1 MMRRHRRGQ
10 HFDSHANIIVTNA
23 KLQAKESPPHAPNV
37 SLRQKN
43 VCLGAKQKH
52 LNLLWDSM
60 KDVTQAMTADSTRKS
75 SALRLRKQILLG
87 LCVLLCSFPC
97 RSQQASGIGT
107 GTSLLP
113 DSQSTEAF
121 TLAQQTDQQRP
132 GSISG
137 TVVDQSGARITG
149 ALVRL
154 VREDKLPGAEC
165 LSDDNGQFSFSNV
178 APGPFHLTITSEG
191 LTPQEFSGDLH
202 PGVTYVTPLIRLI
215 IATQVTEVRV
225 GFTREELADAQIKD
239 QEKQRVLGFIPNFY
253 VSYVPDAAPLAPRH
267 KFALAWK
274 SATDPVTF
282 AAVGVVAG
290 FDQAGDRWG
299 AYGQGA
305 QGYAKRF
312 AASYGDVFAGT
323 FIGSAI
329 LPSVLKQ
336 DPRYFY
342 KGRGSKRSRILYAL
356 ANSVICKGDNGHWQ
370 PNYSS
375 IAGNLAAGG
384 ISNLYYPA
392 NDRNAIGTVVTTALI
407 RLGETAVANIFQE
420 FVAPKMT
427 PNRPGRGSGQP

>member
-1 MMRRHRRGQ
+1 
-10 HFDSHANIIVTNA
+10 
-23 KLQAKESPPHAPNV
+23 
-37 SLRQKN
+37 
-43 VCLGAKQKH
+43 
-52 LNLLWDSM
+52 
-60 KDVTQAMTADSTRKS
+60 MTVDSTRKS
-75 SALRLRKQILLG
+75 SVLRLGTQILLG
-87 LCVLLCSFPC
+87 LCLLLCSFPC
-97 RSQQASGIGT
+97 RSQQPPIIGT
-107 GTSLLP
+107 EKIALSDP
-113 DSQSTEAF
+113 QSTEAS
-121 TLAQQTDQQRP
+121 TYWQQTDQQQS
-132 GSISG
+132 GSIRG

-149 ALVRL
+149 ALVKL
-154 VREDKLPGAEC
+154 VREGELSGAEV

-178 APGPFHLTITSEG
+178 APGPFRLTITSEG
-191 LTPQEFSGDLH
+191 LTPQEFSGNMH
-202 PGVTYVTPLIRLI
+202 PGEAYVTPLIRLI
-215 IATQVTEVRV
+215 IATQVTEVHV
-225 GFTREELADAQIKD
+225 GLTREELADAQIKD
-239 QEKQRVLGFIPNFY
+239 QEKQRVFGFIPNFY
-253 VSYVPDAAPLAPRH
+253 VSYVPDAAPLTPKH
-267 KFALAWK
+267 KFGLAWK

-312 AASYGDVFAGT
+312 GASYGDVFAGT

-356 ANSVICKGDNGHWQ
+356 ANSVICKGDNGRWQ

-375 IAGNLAAGG
+375 VAGNLAAGG

-392 NDRNAIGTVVTTALI
+392 NDRNGIGTVVTTAMI

-420 FVAPKMT
+420 FFVPKMT
-427 PNRPGRGSGQP
+427 PNLPSRGSGQP

>member
-1 MMRRHRRGQ
+1 
-10 HFDSHANIIVTNA
+10 
-23 KLQAKESPPHAPNV
+23 
-37 SLRQKN
+37 
-43 VCLGAKQKH
+43 
-52 LNLLWDSM
+52 M
-60 KDVTQAMTADSTRKS
+60 KDVMQAMNVDSTRKS
-75 SALRLRKQILLG
+75 SVLRPGALILLG
-87 LCVLLCSFPC
+87 MSVLLGGFPC
-97 RSQQASGIGT
+97 RSQQTVAVGT
-107 GTSLLP
+107 EKSVSSDSL
-113 DSQSTEAF
+113 STEAY
-121 TLAQQTDQQRP
+121 TSWQQTDQQSF
-132 GSISG
+132 GTISG

-149 ALVRL
+149 ALVKL
-154 VREDKLPGAEC
+154 VREDELPGAEV
-165 LSDDNGQFSFSNV
+165 LSDGNGQFFVSNV
-178 APGPFHLTITSEG
+178 TPGPFHLTITSEG
-191 LTPQEFSGDLH
+191 LAPQEFSGDMH
-202 PGVTYVTPLIRLI
+202 PGEAYVTPLIRLI

-225 GFTREELADAQIKD
+225 GLTPDELADAQIKD
-239 QEKQRVLGFIPNFY
+239 QEKQRVFGFIPNFY

-312 AASYGDVFAGT
+312 GASYGDVLAGT

-329 LPSVLKQ
+329 LPSLLKQ

-342 KGRGSKRSRILYAL
+342 KGRGSKPSRILYAL

-392 NDRNAIGTVVTTALI
+392 NDRNGIGTVVGTALI

-427 PNRPGRGSGQP
+427 PNLPSRGSGQP

>member
-1 MMRRHRRGQ
+1 M
-10 HFDSHANIIVTNA
+10 AV
-23 KLQAKESPPHAPNV
+23 
-37 SLRQKN
+37 
-43 VCLGAKQKH
+43 
-52 LNLLWDSM
+52 
-60 KDVTQAMTADSTRKS
+60 DSTRKS
-75 SALRLRKQILLG
+75 SALRLRKRILLG
-87 LCVLLCSFPC
+87 LCVLLCGSPC
-97 RSQQASGIGT
+97 RSQQTPTLGAEKNV
-107 GTSLLP
+107 LP
-113 DSQSTEAF
+113 DTQIAEVSDTW
-121 TLAQQTDQQRP
+121 QQIDQQRP
-132 GSISG
+132 GTISG
-137 TVVDQSGARITG
+137 TVIDQSGARITG
-149 ALVRL
+149 ATVKLVL
-154 VREDKLPGAEC
+154 EGQSSGIEV
-165 LSDDNGQFSFSNV
+165 LSDENGQFFFSNV
-178 APGPFHLTITSEG
+178 APGPFHLAITSEG
-191 LTPQEFSGDLH
+191 LTAQEFSGNMH
-202 PGVTYVTPLIRLI
+202 PGEAYVTPLIRLI

-225 GFTREELADAQIKD
+225 ALTPDELADAQVKD

-305 QGYAKRF
+305 KGYARRF
-312 AASYGDVFAGT
+312 GASYGDVFAGT

-329 LPSVLKQ
+329 LPTVLKQ

-342 KGRGSKRSRILYAL
+342 KGRGSKRSRIFYAL
-356 ANSVICKGDNGHWQ
+356 ANSVICKGDNGRWQ

-392 NDRNAIGTVVTTALI
+392 NDRNGIGTVVGTALI

-427 PNRPGRGSGQP
+427 PNLSSRGAGQP

>member
-1 MMRRHRRGQ
+1 
-10 HFDSHANIIVTNA
+10 
-23 KLQAKESPPHAPNV
+23 
-37 SLRQKN
+37 
-43 VCLGAKQKH
+43 
-52 LNLLWDSM
+52 M
-60 KDVTQAMTADSTRKS
+60 KSVTQAMTVDSTRKS
-75 SALRLRKQILLG
+75 PSFRLGRQILLG
-87 LCVLLCSFPC
+87 LCVLLCSSPC
-97 RSQQASGIGT
+97 RPQQAPALGT
-107 GTSLLP
+107 EKSVLP
-113 DSQSTEAF
+113 DSQRTVVSPSW
-121 TLAQQTDQQRP
+121 QQPDQQRP
-132 GSISG
+132 GSIRG
-137 TVVDQSGARITG
+137 TVIDQSGARITG
-149 ALVRL
+149 ASVKL
-154 VREDKLPGAEC
+154 VREGELPETEV
-165 LSDDNGQFSFSNV
+165 LSGENGEFSFSNV

-191 LTPQEFSGDLH
+191 LTPQDFSGNMH
-202 PGVTYVTPLIRLI
+202 PGEVYVTPLIRLI
-215 IATQVTEVRV
+215 VATQVTEVRV
-225 GFTREELADAQIKD
+225 GLTPDELADAQIKD
-239 QEKQRVLGFIPNFY
+239 QEKQRVFGFIPNFY
-253 VSYVPDAAPLAPRH
+253 VSYVPDAASLAPRH

-299 AYGQGA
+299 AYGQGTR
-305 QGYAKRF
+305 GYARRF
-312 AASYGDVFAGT
+312 GASYGDVFAGT

-392 NDRNAIGTVVTTALI
+392 NDRNGIGTVVSTALI

-420 FVAPKMT
+420 FFVPKMT
-427 PNRPGRGSGQP
+427 PNLPNRGSGQR

>member
-1 MMRRHRRGQ
+1 
-10 HFDSHANIIVTNA
+10 
-23 KLQAKESPPHAPNV
+23 
-37 SLRQKN
+37 
-43 VCLGAKQKH
+43 
-52 LNLLWDSM
+52 
-60 KDVTQAMTADSTRKS
+60 MTVDSTRKS
-75 SALRLRKQILLG
+75 SAFRLGTLSLFY
-87 LCVLLCSFPC
+87 LSVLLCASPC
-97 RSQQASGIGT
+97 KSQQSSAVDTPNGVLSHPQRTAAFGLA
-107 GTSLLP
+107 LL
-113 DSQSTEAF
+113 TE
-121 TLAQQTDQQRP
+121 QQP
-132 GSISG
+132 SGSITG

-149 ALVRL
+149 ALVKL
-154 VREDKLPGAEC
+154 VREGESSGIEA
-165 LSDDNGQFSFSNV
+165 LSDENGQFFFSNV
-178 APGPFHLTITSEG
+178 APGPFRLTITSEG
-191 LTPQEFSGDLH
+191 LAPEEFPGNMHSGEA
-202 PGVTYVTPLIRLI
+202 YVTPLIRLI

-225 GFTREELADAQIKD
+225 ALTPDEMVDAQVKD
-239 QEKQRVLGFIPNFY
+239 QEKQRVFGFIPNFY

-267 KFALAWK
+267 KFGLAWK

-312 AASYGDVFAGT
+312 GATYGDVFAGT

-329 LPSVLKQ
+329 LPSLLKQ

-342 KGRGSKRSRILYAL
+342 RGRGSKRSRILYAL
-356 ANSVICKGDNGHWQ
+356 ANSVICKGDNKRWQ

-392 NDRNAIGTVVTTALI
+392 SDRNGMGTVLTTALI

-427 PNRPGRGSGQP
+427 PSLQSRGAGQP

>member
-1 MMRRHRRGQ
+1 M
-10 HFDSHANIIVTNA
+10 
-23 KLQAKESPPHAPNV
+23 KEVRLAM
-37 SLRQKN
+37 SL
-43 VCLGAKQKH
+43 
-52 LNLLWDSM
+52 
-60 KDVTQAMTADSTRKS
+60 DSTRKS
-75 SALRLRKQILLG
+75 FALRPGTLILLG
-87 LCVLLCSFPC
+87 LAALLCDFPC
-97 RSQQASGIGT
+97 WSQQVPAFETANSG
-107 GTSLLP
+107 SP
-113 DSQSTEAF
+113 DSQNIEAF
-121 TLAQQTDQQRP
+121 IQAQQADQQP
-132 GSISG
+132 SGSISG

-149 ALVRL
+149 ASVKL
-154 VREDKLPGAEC
+154 VREGEAYGTEV
-165 LSDDNGQFSFSNV
+165 LSDENGQFFFFNA
-178 APGPFHLTITSEG
+178 APGPFHLTISCEG
-191 LTPQEFSGDLH
+191 LAAQEFSGNMH
-202 PGVTYVTPLIRLI
+202 PGEAYVTPLIRLI

-225 GFTREELADAQIKD
+225 ALTPGELADVQVKD

-305 QGYAKRF
+305 QGYARRF
-312 AASYGDVFAGT
+312 GASYGDVVAGT

-329 LPSVLKQ
+329 LPSLLKQ

-342 KGRGSKRSRILYAL
+342 RGRGSKGSRILYAL
-356 ANSVICKGDNGHWQ
+356 ANSVICKGDNKRWQ

-392 NDRNAIGTVVTTALI
+392 NDRNGIGTVVSTALI

-427 PNRPGRGSGQP
+427 PSLQSRGSGQP

>member
-1 MMRRHRRGQ
+1 M
-10 HFDSHANIIVTNA
+10 
-23 KLQAKESPPHAPNV
+23 
-37 SLRQKN
+37 SL
-43 VCLGAKQKH
+43 
-52 LNLLWDSM
+52 
-60 KDVTQAMTADSTRKS
+60 
-75 SALRLRKQILLG
+75 
-87 LCVLLCSFPC
+87 LLCSSPC
-97 RSQQASGIGT
+97 RSQQAVAVDTAKSA
-107 GTSLLP
+107 LA
-113 DSQSTEAF
+113 DAQSPEAF
-121 TLAQQTDQQRP
+121 TLAQQTDQQQP
-132 GSISG
+132 GSIRG

-149 ALVRL
+149 ALVKL
-154 VREDKLPGAEC
+154 VQEGELSGAEV

-191 LTPQEFSGDLH
+191 LTPQEFSGDMH
-202 PGVTYVTPLIRLI
+202 PGDAYATPLIRLI
-215 IATQVTEVRV
+215 IATQVTEVHV

-239 QEKQRVLGFIPNFY
+239 QEKQRVFGFIPNFY
-253 VSYVPDAAPLAPRH
+253 VSYVPDAAALTPKH
-267 KFALAWK
+267 KFGLAWK

-290 FDQAGDRWG
+290 FDQAGNRWG

-312 AASYGDVFAGT
+312 GASYGDVFAGT

-356 ANSVICKGDNGHWQ
+356 ANSVICKGDNKHWQ

-384 ISNLYYPA
+384 FSNLYYPA
-392 NDRNAIGTVVTTALI
+392 NDRNGIGTVVTTAMI

-420 FVAPKMT
+420 FFAPKMT
-427 PNRPGRGSGQP
+427 PNLPSRRSGQP

>member
-1 MMRRHRRGQ
+1 M
-10 HFDSHANIIVTNA
+10 SV
-23 KLQAKESPPHAPNV
+23 
-37 SLRQKN
+37 
-43 VCLGAKQKH
+43 
-52 LNLLWDSM
+52 
-60 KDVTQAMTADSTRKS
+60 
-75 SALRLRKQILLG
+75 LLG
-87 LCVLLCSFPC
+87 GFPC
-97 RSQQASGIGT
+97 RSQQTVVVGT
-107 GTSLLP
+107 EKSVSSDSL
-113 DSQSTEAF
+113 STEAY
-121 TLAQQTDQQRP
+121 TSWQQTDQQSF
-132 GSISG
+132 GTISG

-149 ALVRL
+149 ALVKL
-154 VREDKLPGAEC
+154 VREDELPGAEV
-165 LSDDNGQFSFSNV
+165 LSDGNGQFFVSNV
-178 APGPFHLTITSEG
+178 TPGPFHLTITSEG
-191 LTPQEFSGDLH
+191 LAPQEFSGVMH
-202 PGVTYVTPLIRLI
+202 PGEAYVTPLIRLI
-215 IATQVTEVRV
+215 VATQVTEVRV
-225 GFTREELADAQIKD
+225 GLTPDELADAQIKD
-239 QEKQRVLGFIPNFY
+239 QEKQRVFGFIPNFY

-312 AASYGDVFAGT
+312 GASYGDVLAGT

-329 LPSVLKQ
+329 LPSLLKQ

-342 KGRGSKRSRILYAL
+342 KGRGSKPSRILYAL

-392 NDRNAIGTVVTTALI
+392 NDRNGIGTVVGTALI

-427 PNRPGRGSGQP
+427 PNLLSRGSGQP